1 MWSETNKGSELE
13 KKISSYCDDTNDLR
27 WQIKSQSKR
36 VGNLGRKFQ
45 GLEDSWEDR
54 MDKFS
59 LETIIGDATNI
70 EQLFHNN
77 NAGAI
82 KHRVV

>member
-1 MWSETNKGSELE
+1 MTLGG
-13 KKISSYCDDTNDLR
+13 
-27 WQIKSQSKR
+27 KSQSKR
-36 VGNLGRKFQ
+36 VGKFQ
-45 GLEDSWEDR
+45 GLEDSWEDK